1 MAGYVCVDGWSCLC
15 WWMVIL
21 CWSMVMS
28 VLMAGHVCVGWWTHA
43 ACHASE
49 NREQPSSSVLGT
61 IRQCLFTE
69 LRLFGLGVFI

>member
-1 MAGYVCVDGWSCLC
+1 MF
-15 WWMVIL
+15 
-21 CWSMVMS
+21 
-28 VLMAGHVCVGWWTHA
+28 VLVAGHVCVGWWTHA

-49 NREQPSSSVLGT
+49 NREQPPSSVLGT

>member
-1 MAGYVCVDGWSCLC
+1 MAGYVCVGCWSC
-15 WWMVIL
+15 L

-61 IRQCLFTE
+61 IWQCLFTE
-69 LRLFGLGVFI
+69 LRLSGLGVFI

>member
-1 MAGYVCVDGWSCLC
+1 MYFELMAGHLRVDGWLCLC
-15 WWMVIL
+15 WSL
-21 CWSMVMS
+21 VMS